1 MFPYGYE
8 QGYYVLCSCGW
19 PQKQRKLYIFRNES
33 TAKEKKL
40 AEEGGAFLLAFGLED
55 HPNSSFLVGERIW
68 GCGEVNLYFR

>member
-1 MFPYGYE
+1 MVPYGYE

-40 AEEGGAFLLAFGLED
+40 AEEGGAFLLAFGLGGVTPAESSELPVPS
-55 HPNSSFLVGERIW
+55 HPEN
-68 GCGEVNLYFR
+68 